1 MADTNVTGGA
11 RRELTKY
18 RVTFA
23 AAVIGLAVAGWM
35 FQAAD
40 EGWSCSNRQVGI
52 VILRRA
58 SSADSVFSLQPLHP
72 AGLQPL
78 SSGPE

>member
-18 RVTFA
+18 RATFA

-35 FQAAD
+35 FQTAYEQHIKVLQIGD
-40 EGWSCSNRQVGI
+40 DTGQRLQMRGLNHDQEGAEHGQR
-52 VILRRA
+52 
-58 SSADSVFSLQPLHP
+58 
-72 AGLQPL
+72 
-78 SSGPE
+78 